1 MSATTYR
8 IVQIDAFEAGVVL
21 DGFTS
26 ADGVRV
32 CNPFFSDN
40 GFDEVDPLTEYG
52 AACAE
57 FLARHPNAQAEIGG
71 DLGAAYAIE
80 VK

>member
-1 MSATTYR
+1 MSATYR

-52 AACAE
+52 AA
-57 FLARHPNAQAEIGG
+57 
-71 DLGAAYAIE
+71 YAIE